1 MSSKITKS
9 QMHDL
14 LNQYDIPV
22 EDDQD
27 INTINYYSAVF
38 IIKNSELTENLF
50 GIKFGVTSDPKS
62 NYALATQ
69 MHRKIK
75 KISEE
80 FEEEEEED
88 EEEEEEQED
97 ESSELEE
104 ELELELESEDE
115 EEAKNLLDQLNTIN
129 KSIEEQL
136 K

>member
-1 MSSKITKS
+1 MPSKVSKS

-38 IIKNSELTENLF
+38 IIKNSELTEQLY
-50 GIKFGVTSDPKS
+50 GIKFGVTPDAKS

-75 KISEE
+75 KIS
-80 FEEEEEED
+80 
-88 EEEEEEQED
+88 
-97 ESSELEE
+97 
-104 ELELELESEDE
+104 
-115 EEAKNLLDQLNTIN
+115 
-129 KSIEEQL
+129 
-136 K
+136 